1 MTRIASSLRLD
12 LVPPDERDATA
23 PSTTTTSPPGPPSS
37 GGTSPR
43 TLRRGARGPEV
54 VEAQNLLLRAGYSL
68 QRYGADGR
76 FGGETNAAVLRFQKA
91 NGLPQTGSFDAQT
104 LKTLAA
110 TPPPKPN
117 YDALFADGVLRGVL
131 AVGYDE
137 SGAQQPERTE
147 LIQRLEQRGFHPV
160 TRAERAELGLG
171 ATGRFV
177 TKFIERHGAPARV
190 LLELVTD
197 EDPDA
202 KQRFAAALRTQELVL
217 YGGHGRYGS
226 GPDFD
231 DIRSPA
237 GNFVIG
243 APFEPG
249 HVTVGKNDLD
259 ATPLTPGYQLMFFD
273 GCNTFRYFDDLRART
288 GKGNATLDVIGS
300 NDELYWHD
308 TAENLLAALDGFTSE
323 QDLEELGFAFD
334 LINRRGPQNHAFR
347 SDGFEDNTPR

>member
-1 MTRIASSLRLD
+1 
-12 LVPPDERDATA
+12 
-23 PSTTTTSPPGPPSS
+23 
-37 GGTSPR
+37 
-43 TLRRGARGPEV
+43 
-54 VEAQNLLLRAGYSL
+54 
-68 QRYGADGR
+68 
-76 FGGETNAAVLRFQKA
+76 
-91 NGLPQTGSFDAQT
+91 
-104 LKTLAA
+104 
-110 TPPPKPN
+110 
-117 YDALFADGVLRGVL
+117 VL

-137 SGAQQPERTE
+137 SGAQEPGRAE
-147 LIQRLEQRGFHPV
+147 LLQSLEHRGFHHV
-160 TRAERAELGLG
+160 TTAEREELGLG
-171 ATGRFV
+171 LTGRFV
-177 TKFIERHGAPARV
+177 TKFIDRQGVPARV

-202 KQRFAAALRTQELVL
+202 KQRFATALRTQELVL

-231 DIRSPA
+231 DIHSPA

-243 APFEPG
+243 APFEAG
-249 HVTVGKNDLD
+249 HVTVGANDLG

-288 GKGNATLDVIGS
+288 GKGHATLDVIGS

-323 QDLEELGFAFD
+323 QDLEELGFELD

-347 SDGFEDNTPR
+347 SDGFEDNGPR